1 MKTTSK
7 LKMPLK
13 NEDHLKSEDDLKNE
27 DKLKS
32 GDDLRNKY
40 KYKQVKKNTSSH

>member
-1 MKTTSK
+1 
-7 LKMPLK
+7 MPLK

>member
-1 MKTTSK
+1 
-7 LKMPLK
+7 MPLK
-13 NEDHLKSEDDLKNE
+13 NEDHLKSGDDLKNE

>member
-1 MKTTSK
+1 
-7 LKMPLK
+7 MPLK

-40 KYKQVKKNTSSH
+40 KYKQVNKNTLAHIKP